1 LKLIFKND
9 FFNLFFNNVFAE
21 TYPELI
27 DLEESF
33 ANLRISHMPN
43 LIINKNEEMDNESEI
58 NHDETEDS
66 HEEEENDYETEI
78 LSKEQLKKFTNIY
91 NKNKIIDD
99 QIIDSE
105 EQIEID
111 HDINHYVENLLGKDC
126 CQKKCLKM
134 NVNFNDV
141 KTRYKCFLD
150 LKKTEQDIFLKGV
163 LSASLRNERTTK
175 GEKRRKL
182 ANVYFFEGIEIC
194 KIAFRGIYGISEKRW
209 KNIRSH
215 FDNFDIQPRTHS
227 LTGRVGNKA
236 ISFDGILQI
245 IQFILNYSNI
255 NGLPSPGKYKLFEF
269 ENGNLLIM

>member
-1 LKLIFKND
+1 MINVTHVI
-9 FFNLFFNNVFAE
+9 LF
-21 TYPELI
+21 Y
-27 DLEESF
+27 
-33 ANLRISHMPN
+33 
-43 LIINKNEEMDNESEI
+43 
-58 NHDETEDS
+58 
-66 HEEEENDYETEI
+66 
-78 LSKEQLKKFTNIY
+78 
-91 NKNKIIDD
+91 
-99 QIIDSE
+99 
-105 EQIEID
+105 
-111 HDINHYVENLLGKDC
+111 
-126 CQKKCLKM
+126 
-134 NVNFNDV
+134 
-141 KTRYKCFLD
+141 
-150 LKKTEQDIFLKGV
+150 
-163 LSASLRNERTTK
+163 TTK

>member
-1 LKLIFKND
+1 MTSSH
-9 FFNLFFNNVFAE
+9 LFFNNVFAE

-194 KIAFRGIYGISEKRW
+194 KIASRGIYGISEKRW

>member
-1 LKLIFKND
+1 MTSSH
-9 FFNLFFNNVFAE
+9 LFFNNVFAE

-150 LKKTEQDIFLKGV
+150 LKKTEQDIFLKV
-163 LSASLRNERTTK
+163 
-175 GEKRRKL
+175 
-182 ANVYFFEGIEIC
+182 FF
-194 KIAFRGIYGISEKRW
+194 
-209 KNIRSH
+209 
-215 FDNFDIQPRTHS
+215 
-227 LTGRVGNKA
+227 
-236 ISFDGILQI
+236 
-245 IQFILNYSNI
+245 
-255 NGLPSPGKYKLFEF
+255 
-269 ENGNLLIM
+269 LLV

>member
-111 HDINHYVENLLGKDC
+111 HDINHYVENLLGKDY